1 MMRVRWLCV
10 AVAVAMASTTGAQAE
25 DGYDLWMR
33 YRPLA
38 KEAATALDRDAE
50 SVEMRGQS
58 ATLRAAADELR
69 RGLAGLTGHAFAMGP
84 SPHPILLAT
93 SADGDVAASAC
104 R

>member
-58 ATLRAAADELR
+58 AT
-69 RGLAGLTGHAFAMGP
+69 
-84 SPHPILLAT
+84 
-93 SADGDVAASAC
+93 
-104 R
+104 